1 MFVWVVRGA
10 EAGQIEGR
18 VSVEDTSFTVVVAG
32 RGAASGEGTWADC
45 RLEPGTGSKKSTT
58 ARARRDVVYYELL
71 GLDRAIDVGG
81 GFGMGMRLMRL
92 STWLRRAV
100 GLQCR
105 REGLGACRGRLWL
118 PGAPRR
124 HVCGTTGGRRRDRNS
139 VRERDR
145 GKDVEWGKYREMA
158 SAPVR
163 LCVG

>member
-1 MFVWVVRGA
+1 MFVWGVRGA

-81 GFGMGMRLMRL
+81 GFGMGMRL

-118 PGAPRR
+118 PGAP
-124 HVCGTTGGRRRDRNS
+124 S
-139 VRERDR
+139 
-145 GKDVEWGKYREMA
+145 
-158 SAPVR
+158 
-163 LCVG
+163 